1 MNESELIREIV
12 RTYEKHGWQLRRV
25 LLLEKLRRELSDFV
39 SKEASIETAEI
50 NALWFARSSA
60 GGEAWELRAVS
71 PQPFALFEVF
81 TKNTSEAERESKR
94 REMENRLKERA
105 RKQN

>member
-12 RTYEKHGWQLRRV
+12 RTYEKHGWELRRV
-25 LLLEKLRRELSDFV
+25 LLREKLRDELGD
-39 SKEASIETAEI
+39 SISGAAPVEPAEI
-50 NALWFARSSA
+50 NALWFSRPSA

-81 TKNTSEAERESKR
+81 AQNISEAARESKR